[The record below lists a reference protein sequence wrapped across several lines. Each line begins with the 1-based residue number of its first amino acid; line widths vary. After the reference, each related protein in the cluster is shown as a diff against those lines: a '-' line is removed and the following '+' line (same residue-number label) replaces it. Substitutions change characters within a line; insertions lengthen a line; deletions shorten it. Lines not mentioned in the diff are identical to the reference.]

1 MKFTELKKTL
11 QSQVDT
17 CYFVSGEDIFLIN
30 SSIELIEKALFGS
43 AMRNNLN
50 KQVFSTEET
59 DISSLL
65 TALNTMPFF
74 AEKKLVVLQHYD
86 SKIASDTISQLAL
99 YMKSTCPSTVL
110 VIACMQDST
119 NFDSLKKYCTL
130 VDCSRLDKATT
141 ERVIKAKLK
150 TSNATIEQDALNLL
164 LDYTN
169 GYLSKIMLEIDK
181 LVALSGG
188 NILAEHVKE
197 CVSKDLEYS
206 IFELTNC
213 LISGNYKRVFQIK
226 QDLMSNRKTMGSVL
240 GIIQNYYRRLFYS
253 IVSSGEI
260 GDIAKKLKVK
270 DSAILIAKKQAT
282 KIGARKLKNIVE
294 LCAQL
299 DYKVKS
305 SQISIENA
313 TDYLLGFIIA

>member
-11 QSQVDT
+11 QSQIDP
-17 CYFVSGEDIFLIN
+17 CYLIRGEDVFLIN

-43 AMRNNLN
+43 ILRNNLN

-59 DISSLL
+59 DSTSLIN
-65 TALNTMPFF
+65 ALNTMPFF
-74 AEKKLVVLQHYD
+74 AEKKLVILKHYD
-86 SKIASDTISQLAL
+86 GKVASDTLSQLKA
-99 YMKSTCPSTVL
+99 YMQSACASTVF
-110 VIACMQDST
+110 VIVCMQDASS
-119 NFDSLKKYCTL
+119 FESLKKYCTL
-130 VDCSRLDKATT
+130 VDCARLDKLTT

-150 TSNATIEQDALNLL
+150 ASNAVIDQDALTLL
-164 LDYTN
+164 MDYTN

-188 NILAEHVKE
+188 HITAEHVKQS
-197 CVSKDLEYS
+197 VSKDLEYS

-213 LISGNYKRVFQIK
+213 LISGNYKKVFQIK

-240 GIIQNYYRRLFYS
+240 AVIQNYYRRLFYS
-253 IVSSGEI
+253 TVSTGEVC
-260 GDIAKKLKVK
+260 DIAKMLKVK
-270 DSAILIAKKQAT
+270 DSAVLIAKQQAV
-282 KIGARKLKNIVE
+282 KIGARKLKSIVE
-294 LCAQL
+294 LCAEL
-299 DYKVKS
+299 DYKIKS